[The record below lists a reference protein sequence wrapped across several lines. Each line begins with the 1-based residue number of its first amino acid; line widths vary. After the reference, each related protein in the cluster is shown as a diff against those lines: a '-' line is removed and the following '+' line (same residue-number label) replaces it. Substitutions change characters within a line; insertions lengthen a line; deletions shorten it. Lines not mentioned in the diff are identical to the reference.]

1 MELQLA
7 IVKLALHWQKEMQT
21 QRKLNTYIIKRQANI
36 NIPLKFN
43 SLSWYAFK

>member
-7 IVKLALHWQKEMQT
+7 IVKLALHWQKEKQT
-21 QRKLNTYIIKRQANI
+21 QRNIIKRQANI